1 MIALRAD
8 PGLRW
13 TRGVPRLRGRAGWMA
28 LAGALAASA
37 GLHAAVMIA
46 LAGRGDAPPPR
57 PPVIEIASASDIAP
71 FPSAGA
77 GLVAP
82 PRPVA
87 APVPA
92 ALGAGLPVPGPLP
105 SPPGSGAIRDAASPG
120 SSLLAQARIAPP
132 AIEAPTIQP
141 PHIAPPT
148 IAPPTARP
156 PADPGV
162 PPPPPA
168 VRVPTA
174 PSPAVVPPATAPRP
188 PAAVPPSPPP
198 DGPAQSAPPD
208 APRRPAPARPQD
220 RRPAAAAPAG
230 DMVASLASSGPAMPS
245 DGRDASAIGA
255 AIRGGDTE
263 AQPLPENPSPLYPVA
278 ARRAQ
283 REGRALL
290 RVVVA
295 TDGASREVRLA
306 ESSGTPVLDAAAL
319 EAVRAWRF
327 LPARRN
333 GATVED
339 VVLVPVVFR
348 LQP

>member
-1 MIALRAD
+1 MALRAD
-8 PGLRW
+8 PELRW

-28 LAGALAASA
+28 LAAALVASA
-37 GLHAAVMIA
+37 GLHAAVVIA
-46 LAGRGDAPPPR
+46 LAGRGDAPTPS
-57 PPVIEIASASDIAP
+57 PPVVEIASASDLADLP
-71 FPSAGA
+71 RGGA
-77 GLVAP
+77 EPVAP
-82 PRPVA
+82 PWPARA
-87 APVPA
+87 AEPA
-92 ALGAGLPVPGPLP
+92 GQGVGLPVPDKLP
-105 SPPGSGAIRDAASPG
+105 PDPPSLGARQ
-120 SSLLAQARIAPP
+120 LAQARIAPP
-132 AIEAPTIQP
+132 TIAPPTIEPPTIEQP
-141 PHIAPPT
+141 RVAPPT

-168 VRVPTA
+168 VRAPAA
-174 PSPAVVPPATAPRP
+174 PSPAVAPPAPTPRP
-188 PAAVPPSPPP
+188 PAAVPPPPP
-198 DGPAQSAPPD
+198 GEPAQSAPPD

-220 RRPAAAAPAG
+220 RRPTGAAPPG
-230 DMVASLASSGPAMPS
+230 DMVANLPLPGPATPAQ
-245 DGRDASAIGA
+245 GGHAVVVGA
-255 AIRGGDTE
+255 PIRGGDTE
-263 AQPLPENPSPLYPVA
+263 ALPLPGNPSPRYPVA

-295 TDGASREVRLA
+295 PDGASREVDLA

-327 LPARRN
+327 VPARRN